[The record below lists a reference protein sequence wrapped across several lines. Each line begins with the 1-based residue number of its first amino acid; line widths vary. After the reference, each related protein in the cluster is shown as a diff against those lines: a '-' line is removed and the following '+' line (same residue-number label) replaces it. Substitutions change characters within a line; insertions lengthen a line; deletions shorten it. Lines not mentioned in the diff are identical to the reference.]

1 MPSQEPGPRRPG
13 ASPGR
18 GRPGARPDASMSL
31 LTAAM
36 DHSLDEGYAQAAARR
51 RAAGRAGLPAG
62 SRARLW
68 LAAGLALAALVVTL
82 GAAHARDAAPTV
94 AREREELLERVEA
107 GTDDLDRLQDDV
119 DALRADV
126 AARQRAALPDD
137 HAARADLVA
146 LLAGATAVT
155 GPGLELTVDDAE
167 GTGQGAPGTPRD
179 GGFGESGRVR
189 DRDLQRIVNGLWQAG
204 AEAISV
210 NDQRLTALSAIRAAG
225 DAVLVDNRPLV
236 PPYTLRVVGG
246 GEELAAA
253 FAATPE
259 GRYLQLLADDHGI
272 DFTTEVGDELRL
284 PAAPSLTIRSASPV
298 GAAEPT
304 TE

>member
-1 MPSQEPGPRRPG
+1 
-13 ASPGR
+13 
-18 GRPGARPDASMSL
+18 
-31 LTAAM
+31 M

-62 SRARLW
+62 ARARIW

-107 GTDDLDRLQDDV
+107 GTDDLDRLQGTV

-146 LLAGATAVT
+146 LLAGATAVS
-155 GPGLELTVDDAE
+155 GPGLVLTVDDAE
-167 GTGQGAPGTPRD
+167 GTGQAAPGSPRD

-189 DRDLQRIVNGLWQAG
+189 DRDLQRIVNGLWGAG

-272 DFTTEVGDELRL
+272 GFSTEVGDQLRL

-298 GAAEPT
+298 GAAEPA